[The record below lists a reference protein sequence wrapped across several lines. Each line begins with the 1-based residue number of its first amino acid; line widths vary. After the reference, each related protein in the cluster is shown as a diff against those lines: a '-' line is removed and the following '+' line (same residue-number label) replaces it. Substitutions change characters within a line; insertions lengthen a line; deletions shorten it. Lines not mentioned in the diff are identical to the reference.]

1 MAEERFDIE
10 VVDKVATTVEP
21 KLRRIA
27 DTAERGYRAV
37 DHLNQ
42 SLAGVN
48 GRALTQVSRAA
59 NANSQA
65 LLRQAQATAATQR
78 ANASA
83 ATATARLAQAQAT
96 QTRAASQAAIAQQR
110 LAQATANTA
119 RAQTQAAAAAARLQ
133 QQQQRLNQTASRG
146 ANQLSGLG
154 SGAAAYFS
162 GREILQAADAYQ
174 LLQNR
179 IRSVT
184 SSEKERIAV
193 QEQVVKIA
201 NETYQSTEAVAIL
214 YQRLSGA
221 TKRFGLDQKDL
232 FTLIENVSKAFALS
246 GATAEEARGAIIQ
259 LSQAIG
265 SDFKTSSQELNTIL
279 EQAPIVA
286 DIFAQQ
292 LGTTRGQIK
301 ALAKDGQL
309 SAKDFI
315 KAFSDSGK
323 GIEEL
328 KLRFGQLTP
337 AISQAG
343 QVFKNNFEQAVGTI
357 GEVTG
362 ASDGLSKSIIFLSKH
377 MEVVSAVATAL
388 FPILIAG
395 FVRSQIAAAAF
406 NATVLRNPLLIGISV
421 FAGALAGLAALSQK
435 STVVKNVW
443 EKMTPI
449 FRNAF
454 DALTGGLASQGLDQW
469 ITNAVFG
476 LAAVADG
483 IDTLTFGFTNFGEKI
498 LRVALD
504 MQKGL
509 DNVGVSATDAAAH
522 LESIAEHN
530 TRVARTAGQ
539 AAASEANAADAGRAA
554 GNVSFDKTIQG
565 LNGASNSAAGLAAN
579 LRAAAA
585 ASQSLGGIVTSLPAA
600 GMYGTYATS
609 GGGQFT
615 QSHGRST
622 YSGPTRTIGGEPPK
636 TRLPPPKY
644 DYAAG
649 GRVRGPGSG
658 TSDSIHAMVSNGEY
672 IMPAAQTQK
681 HFALLQAIHSSNIRH
696 YARGGEVTSGKTT
709 GLQGPKIE
717 MDIPDS
723 AVFKKSKPI
732 DSYDPFSVFAAEHH
746 VTKEALRASGY
757 GYTMNIS
764 KKGIVPFLVYR
775 GPDQFSDEIKDSLAQ
790 SANDIKKWSTDLS
803 AWWGDTQPTLRDGPL
818 KQSANAVYN
827 DWQKEVQ
834 SYMLD
839 PFPVKPDGSA
849 SPNGKFGYYLNTFQ
863 KTRQDLAR
871 NGALA
876 GLMKSSPAW
885 GDTLGKYV
893 DYRGPDF
900 GGTVNYGG
908 DPQAALDYSKKAEE
922 AAAEGFS
929 KGMLSRLPLHIR
941 DGIGLANRKDF
952 REGFA
957 EGGSFLVP
965 GTGGPDSRAI
975 GMMVSPGE
983 EVTVRTPAQQRSGD
997 TTIVEHEV
1005 NITMNVKD
1013 AASFNKSRK
1022 QIVRDL
1028 SRELDA
1034 FRQTG

>member
-1 MAEERFDIE
+1 VAEERFDIE

-42 SLAGVN
+42 SLSGVN
-48 GRALTQVSRAA
+48 GRALNQVARAA

-96 QTRAASQAAIAQQR
+96 QARSASQAAISQQR

-146 ANQLSGLG
+146 ATQLSGLG

-179 IRSVT
+179 LRSVT
-184 SSEKERIAV
+184 SSEQERLAV
-193 QEQVVKIA
+193 QEQVVRIA
-201 NETYQSTEAVAIL
+201 NKTFQSTEGVAIL

-221 TKRFGLDQKDL
+221 TKSLNLEQKDL

-246 GATAEEARGAIIQ
+246 GSTAEEARGAIIQ

-301 ALAKDGQL
+301 ALAKEGKL

-328 KLRFGQLTP
+328 KLRFDQLVP
-337 AISQAG
+337 SISQAG
-343 QVFKNNFEQAVGTI
+343 QVFANNFQQAIGTI

-362 ASDGLSKSIIFLSKH
+362 ASDTLSKSIIFLSNH
-377 MEVVSAVATAL
+377 MEAVTFVATAL

-406 NATVLRNPLLIGISV
+406 NATVLRNPLLIGAAI
-421 FAGALAGLAALSQK
+421 FAGAVAGLAAFTQK
-435 STVVKNVW
+435 SEFAKKIWEQLTPVVQR
-443 EKMTPI
+443 
-449 FRNAF
+449 FF
-454 DALTGGLASQGLDQW
+454 DTFTGGLASSGFDQW
-469 ITNAVFG
+469 LTNATFG
-476 LAAVADG
+476 LAAVGDG
-483 IDTLTFGFTNFGEKI
+483 IDTLTLGWTNFGENT
-498 LRVALD
+498 LRTAMN
-504 MQKGL
+504 MQNGL
-509 DNVGVSATDAAAH
+509 NNVSKSAGNTAAH
-522 LESIAEHN
+522 LETISQHN
-530 TRVARTAGQ
+530 TRVGTTAEDGIKEMEKYNKVKMDNAIAQ
-539 AAASEANAADAGRAA
+539 LKKMQEATEALRQKTLSTLDALRALAAASSSE
-554 GNVSFDKTIQG
+554 
-565 LNGASNSAAGLAAN
+565 
-579 LRAAAA
+579 
-585 ASQSLGGIVTSLPAA
+585 
-600 GMYGTYATS
+600 
-609 GGGQFT
+609 
-615 QSHGRST
+615 
-622 YSGPTRTIGGEPPK
+622 
-636 TRLPPPKY
+636 
-644 DYAAG
+644 DYAGHNPFISEFGLRGDPNKQYQSVSGIRVDKKAYG
-649 GRVRGPGSG
+649 GPIRGPGTS
-658 TSDSIHAMVSNGEY
+658 TSDSIPAMLSNNEY
-672 IMPAAQTQK
+672 VMPARQAQK
-681 HFALLQAIHSSNIRH
+681 HMQLLEAVRKGTIRH
-696 YARGGEVTSGKTT
+696 YAEGGKVGNRQ
-709 GLQGPKIE
+709 GIQGPRIE
-717 MDIPDS
+717 PNIADS
-723 AVFKKSKPI
+723 AVFQKSKPI
-732 DSYDPFSVFAAEHH
+732 DNYDPLSIFAAEHH
-746 VTKEALRASGY
+746 TTKDALRASGY
-757 GYTMNIS
+757 GYTLNLS
-764 KKGIVPFLVYR
+764 KQKGIVPFLVYR
-775 GPDQFSDEIKDSLAQ
+775 GPDQFSDDIKNSLAE
-790 SANDIKKWSTDLS
+790 SANNIKQWGVELS
-803 AWWGDTQPTLRDGPL
+803 AWWGETKPTLPDGSAAKRDATTL
-818 KQSANAVYN
+818 VS
-827 DWQKEVQ
+827 DWQKEIQ
-834 SYMLD
+834 SYMID

-849 SPNGKFGYYLNTFQ
+849 TPNGKFGSYLNTFQ
-863 KTRQDLAR
+863 ETRNDLMHNA
-871 NGALA
+871 ALA
-876 GLMKSSPAW
+876 GLLNKSPVWS
-885 GDTLGKYV
+885 DTLGKYV
-893 DYRGPDF
+893 DYRGPSYGDTIQF
-900 GGTVNYGG
+900 GGA
-908 DPQAALDYSKKAEE
+908 PRAPLDYSKKTDATDSV
-922 AAAEGFS
+922 GYS
-929 KGMLSRLPLHIR
+929 RGMLAKLPLHIR
-941 DGIGLANRKDF
+941 DGIGLASRKDV
-952 REGFA
+952 REGFR

-983 EVTVRTPAQQRSGD
+983 EISVRTPAQQRSGD
-997 TTIVEHEV
+997 TTVVEHEV
-1005 NITMNVKD
+1005 HITMNVKD